1 MMGPSLTFDK
11 SFLEMISP
19 EEMDELDLNFS
30 IFVTPTLVSEIIAD
44 LKHPAPREGK
54 FPADIVK
61 ALARKMVGG
70 QGIMQVHFRKLA
82 LGELNQQKVPLTG
95 QIIVDGA
102 ASNVLTTADGRGL
115 VYDSLPDLQM
125 WQRWADGDF
134 SKTDELKA
142 QEWRAQIAN
151 IDIPGIAS
159 YWEDFCGK
167 AACEAYL
174 ARRTL
179 SRTERRKDIANRIWP
194 QLRTWTM

>member
-11 SFLEMISP
+11 SFLEMINP

-54 FPADIVK
+54 LPADIVK

-95 QIIVDGA
+95 HIIVDGA
-102 ASNVLTTADGRGL
+102 APNVLTTADGRGL

-125 WQRWADGDF
+125 WQRAGP
-134 SKTDELKA
+134 T
-142 QEWRAQIAN
+142 
-151 IDIPGIAS
+151 GIS
-159 YWEDFCGK
+159 QR
-167 AACEAYL
+167 L
-174 ARRTL
+174 T
-179 SRTERRKDIANRIWP
+179 S
-194 QLRTWTM
+194 